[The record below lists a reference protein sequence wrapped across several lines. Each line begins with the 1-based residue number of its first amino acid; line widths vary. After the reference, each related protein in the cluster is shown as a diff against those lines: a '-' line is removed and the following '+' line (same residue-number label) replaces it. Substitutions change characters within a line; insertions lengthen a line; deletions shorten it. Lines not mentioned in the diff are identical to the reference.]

1 MLRGKTLS
9 SLWGPFLGPAI
20 ERRSRLGTDKEK
32 GQGFPSACHRLRVT
46 SGLFLL
52 PLVRPI
58 EKSFPLPQSQLS
70 TLDYLVDSHG
80 WGRGGKSKRPSTA
93 TCPRNTPRAKRNRK
107 FFILT
112 GLFLSSNIFIQIPV
126 KTTSDTGYATMV

>member
-32 GQGFPSACHRLRVT
+32 GQGFPSACHRLGWLPWACFCCLWCVPLQ
-46 SGLFLL
+46 SQSLFLIL
-52 PLVRPI
+52 NLT
-58 EKSFPLPQSQLS
+58 S
-70 TLDYLVDSHG
+70 
-80 WGRGGKSKRPSTA
+80 STA
-93 TCPRNTPRAKRNRK
+93 MGGGGGESRRGRRRQHAPGTHLPRAKRNRN